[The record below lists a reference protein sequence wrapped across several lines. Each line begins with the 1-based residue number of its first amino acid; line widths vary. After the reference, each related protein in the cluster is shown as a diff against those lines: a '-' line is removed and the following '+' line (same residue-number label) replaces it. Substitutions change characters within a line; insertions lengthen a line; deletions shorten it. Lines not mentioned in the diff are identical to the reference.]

1 MKRSSGQA
9 RARRL
14 EDAAMVGEFIT
25 FLHRHVRIVTPAVVL
40 AWAAAMVALI
50 HLFTAR

>member
-1 MKRSSGQA
+1 MMRSSGQA

-14 EDAAMVGEFIT
+14 EDAEMVGEFIT

-40 AWAAAMVALI
+40 VWAAGMFALI

>member
-1 MKRSSGQA
+1 MKRSRSGE
-9 RARRL
+9 RGVW

-40 AWAAAMVALI
+40 VWAAGMFALI
-50 HLFTAR
+50 HVFTAR